1 MTRPDLT
8 EEAPDTSAA
17 AARDIAGEVHRLRAA
32 AERTARAARAQAAE
46 DIRDRAAEARATA
59 RESVSEAA
67 DSAAARAEE
76 AARAAEEAAADPQVP
91 GIEAQALESLACML
105 EDTAQRL
112 RGADLSTLSR
122 EATHLAR
129 RHPALTLAGA
139 AAAGFA
145 VARIARAGGPRDATD
160 RRS

>member
-8 EEAPDTSAA
+8 EEARTT
-17 AARDIAGEVHRLRAA
+17 ARDIAGEVHRLSAA
-32 AERTARAARAQAAE
+32 AERTAREARAQAAE
-46 DIRDRAAEARATA
+46 DIR
-59 RESVSEAA
+59 EAA
-67 DSAAARAEE
+67 
-76 AARAAEEAAADPQVP
+76 
-91 GIEAQALESLACML
+91 
-105 EDTAQRL
+105 
-112 RGADLSTLSR
+112 
-122 EATHLAR
+122 HLAR